1 MTDESGERI
10 IGPVADTMK
19 DPPRIDR
26 SDTYIAVLIS
36 LWFSGVGIYLLPIGT
51 GAVGTLDPDTQQLLG
66 SAMVLGTSLALIGTS
81 MGPCP
86 MWYAKPLVWVLKKI
100 RGNRYRPL
108 SLRHCYRI
116 GAAGL
121 MSVLSA
127 LFFFTLVLLSYGSL
141 VGSFTG
147 LLSPILFMFW
157 VHKSIRLLREARR
170 MDHDY
175 ARMHAR
181 LEEDGDV

>member
-1 MTDESGERI
+1 MPDNERI
-10 IGPVADTMK
+10 IGPVADAMK

-51 GAVGTLDPDTQQLLG
+51 GAVGTLEPGTQQLLG
-66 SAMVLGTSLALIGTS
+66 TAMVFGTSTSLLGTL

-86 MWYAKPLVWVLKKI
+86 LWPTKPVVWLLKKI
-100 RGNRYRPL
+100 RREYYHPL
-108 SLRHCYRI
+108 AIRHCYRI
-116 GAAGL
+116 GAVGL

-127 LFFFTLVLLSYGSL
+127 LFFFTLVLISYGSL
-141 VGSFTG
+141 IGSFTG

-157 VHKSIRLLREARR
+157 VHKSIRLLREARK
-170 MDHDY
+170 MDDDY
-175 ARMHAR
+175 AKMRAR